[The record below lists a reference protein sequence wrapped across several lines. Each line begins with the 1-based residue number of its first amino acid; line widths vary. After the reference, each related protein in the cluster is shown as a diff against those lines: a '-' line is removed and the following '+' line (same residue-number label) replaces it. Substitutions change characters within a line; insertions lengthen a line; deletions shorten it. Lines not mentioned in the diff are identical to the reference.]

1 MHNTFPSMWRI
12 ARIIPIPK
20 TKDPKSFAHYRPISI
35 LPFFSKVLE
44 RIVFQQLNQYLLDN
58 HILSKFQSGFRNGH
72 STVTI
77 LIKVCDDIRLNM
89 DIQNFTV
96 IALLDFSNAF
106 NTIDNDLLIA

>member
-1 MHNTFPSMWRI
+1 MWRI

-77 LIKVCDDIRLNM
+77 LIKFVTISDLTWTYKI
-89 DIQNFTV
+89 
-96 IALLDFSNAF
+96 LLS
-106 NTIDNDLLIA
+106 LLCWTLVTPLIPLIMIS